1 MLGKVSLRAF
11 FNQWAQNV
19 LRAQRRRTC
28 DASGWCA
35 ATQCGQ
41 RRAMPGAEQNV
52 TAEERERIVCALAL
66 LRSIYEG
73 DAASVHGAVGARLG
87 EWVYISS
94 VFAPTTAGTCS
105 PLEDWKTVMRD

>member
-1 MLGKVSLRAF
+1 
-11 FNQWAQNV
+11 
-19 LRAQRRRTC
+19 
-28 DASGWCA
+28 
-35 ATQCGQ
+35 
-41 RRAMPGAEQNV
+41 MPGAEQNV